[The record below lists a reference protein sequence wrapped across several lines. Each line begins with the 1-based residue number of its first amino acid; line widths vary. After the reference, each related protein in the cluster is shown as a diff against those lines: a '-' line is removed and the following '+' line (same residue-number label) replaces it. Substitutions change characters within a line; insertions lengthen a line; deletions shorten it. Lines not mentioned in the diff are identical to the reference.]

1 MVKKRLQNR
10 IAGSRLA
17 LPAALAYAIVV
28 WLLGGLIQENR
39 WVQFGLFV
47 LAIYVMAQM
56 NNVNALIR
64 IYSRMV
70 SCSFIAMSCA
80 ACFLFPSLR
89 DGFIQLCYAGTI
101 TLLFMTYQDKQ
112 GSGLT
117 FYAYTLLGM
126 AAIADI
132 RILYFVP
139 VMWLLTATQLQS
151 LSGRTLSAS
160 ILGILMP
167 FWVMSCWMVWNN
179 GLSSLP
185 SLVAQWDDFGPL
197 LDFTVLSTSQVA
209 TWGLVAIAAIT
220 GTIHYIRKHRDDRIR
235 TRLLFGFLIWMDLV
249 TVLFLMLQP
258 QLSDM
263 LTGLAI
269 INTAPLIGHF
279 IALTSTR
286 YTNIYCGILLAATL
300 LLTIYNLWTI

>member
-10 IAGSRLA
+10 IAESRLA
-17 LPAALAYAIVV
+17 LPVASIYAMVV
-28 WLLGGLIQENR
+28 WLLGGLIQENL

-56 NNVNALIR
+56 NNMNALIR

-112 GSGLT
+112 ASGLA

-126 AAIADI
+126 AAIADV
-132 RILYFVP
+132 RILYLVP

-160 ILGILMP
+160 ILGLLMP
-167 FWVMSCWMVWNN
+167 YWVTLCWMGWNN
-179 GLSSLP
+179 DVSSFPGLF
-185 SLVAQWDDFGPL
+185 VRWDDFGPL
-197 LDFTVLSTSQVA
+197 LDFTALSTSRAA
-209 TWGLVAIAAIT
+209 TWGLVAVAALT

-235 TRLLFGFLIWMDLV
+235 TRLLFGFLIWMDL
-249 TVLFLMLQP
+249 TTMLLMIIQP
-258 QLSDM
+258 AWSDM
-263 LTGLAI
+263 LAGLAI
-269 INTAPLIGHF
+269 VNTAPLMGHF
-279 IALTSTR
+279 ISLSSTR
-286 YTNIYCGILLAATL
+286 YTNIYCGMLLAATL
-300 LLTIYNLWTI
+300 LLTVYNLWTI

>member
-1 MVKKRLQNR
+1 
-10 IAGSRLA
+10 
-17 LPAALAYAIVV
+17 
-28 WLLGGLIQENR
+28 
-39 WVQFGLFV
+39 
-47 LAIYVMAQM
+47 
-56 NNVNALIR
+56 
-64 IYSRMV
+64 
-70 SCSFIAMSCA
+70 
-80 ACFLFPSLR
+80 
-89 DGFIQLCYAGTI
+89 
-101 TLLFMTYQDKQ
+101 MTYQDKQ
-112 GSGLT
+112 ASGLA

-126 AAIADI
+126 AAIADV
-132 RILYFVP
+132 RILYLVP